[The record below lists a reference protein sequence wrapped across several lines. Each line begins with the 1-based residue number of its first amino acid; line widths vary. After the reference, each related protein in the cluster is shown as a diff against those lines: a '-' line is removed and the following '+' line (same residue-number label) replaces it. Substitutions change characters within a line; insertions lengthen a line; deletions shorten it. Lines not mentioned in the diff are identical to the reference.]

1 MAWVEP
7 SSYIVSITKDKIL
20 TLPTLLD
27 QLLADRQGGRR
38 IVFTNGCFDIL
49 HRGHATYLQAAKA
62 LGNKL
67 IVGVNSDVSVRRL
80 KGSDRPINAE
90 NDRAYLL
97 ASLAA
102 VDYVTIF
109 TEDTPYELLKQ
120 IRPDV
125 LVKGGDYQIEEVIGR
140 EFAQEVQLIDFVDG
154 YSTTKVIQKMR
165 KSTVK

>member
-1 MAWVEP
+1 MTE
-7 SSYIVSITKDKIL
+7 DKLL
-20 TLPTLLD
+20 TLPALLNHI
-27 QLLADRQGGRR
+27 ANDRRAGRR

-49 HRGHATYLQAAKA
+49 HRGHATYLQAAQA
-62 LGNKL
+62 LGDKL
-67 IVGVNSDVSVRRL
+67 IVGVNSDASVRRL
-80 KGSDRPINAE
+80 KGPDRPINAE

-120 IRPDV
+120 VRPHV
-125 LVKGGDYQIEEVIGR
+125 LVKGGDYRLEEVIGR

-154 YSTTKVIQKMR
+154 YSTTKVIQKTR
-165 KSTVK
+165 KSTVE